1 MKQKQ
6 VTVEALVTSPWQER
20 PIGDF
25 SGSPSSRIG
34 SGWMLI
40 TAGNAAHDGSGDWNT
55 MTASWGGLG
64 VLWGRDVAF
73 MFIRPSRRTFGFAN
87 DNPLFTLSFFD
98 EDKRNALKFCGEK
111 SGRDYDK
118 AAEAG
123 LSPVVFGGDVANG
136 KAAGAIGFR
145 EARDIIICRKLY
157 THDFD
162 PAAFL
167 DKDSI
172 EKSYKGKDYHRM
184 YIGEILS
191 LLSPRRDSMLPQ
203 SG

>member
-1 MKQKQ
+1 MKQK
-6 VTVEALVTSPWQER
+6 TVVPAPAGTGALWQER
-20 PIGDF
+20 HIREF

-34 SGWMLI
+34 EGWMLI
-40 TAGNAAHDGSGDWNT
+40 TAGNAAPDGGGDWNT

-73 MFIRPSRRTFGFAN
+73 MFVRPSRRTFEFTNAAS
-87 DNPLFTLSFFD
+87 LFTLSFFD
-98 EDKRNALKFCGEK
+98 EEKRAALNFCGKE

-123 LSPVVFGGDVANG
+123 LSPLVFGGDIAGG
-136 KAAGAIGFR
+136 KAAGAIAFR

-172 EKSYKGKDYHRM
+172 EQAYHGKDYHRM
-184 YIGEILS
+184 FIGEILC
-191 LLSPRRDSMLPQ
+191 LLSR
-203 SG
+203 

>member
-6 VTVEALVTSPWQER
+6 VIPVR
-20 PIGDF
+20 DIGGAVWREQHIREF
-25 SGSPSSRIG
+25 SGSPSNRIG

-40 TAGNAAHDGSGDWNT
+40 TAGDALPDSGDWNT

-98 EDKRNALKFCGEK
+98 EDKRPALNFCGKE
-111 SGRDYDK
+111 SGRDCDK
-118 AAEAG
+118 AAGAG
-123 LSPVVFGGDVANG
+123 LTPVVFGSDIAGG
-136 KAAGAIGFR
+136 KAAGAVSFQ

-167 DKDSI
+167 DKPSI
-172 EKSYKGKDYHRM
+172 EKSYNGKDYHRM
-184 YIGEILS
+184 YIGEILA
-191 LLSPRRDSMLPQ
+191 LLSR
-203 SG
+203 